1 MDINQ
6 ILRMRIPTTMKTIK
20 KTKLLFLKMMQN
32 NTDTINMMNIKVIN
46 IHIHKTQL
54 NQVKNNTNNKATL
67 NKMRKIIKRTKIQ
80 KEEGKIKISKF
91 IK

>member
-1 MDINQ
+1 
-6 ILRMRIPTTMKTIK
+6 
-20 KTKLLFLKMMQN
+20 MMQN
-32 NTDTINMMNIKVIN
+32 NIDTISMMNIKVIN
-46 IHIHKTQL
+46 IIIHKTQL